1 MTKHIDSFTCMG
13 NIANIVV
20 IGDQQL
26 LHQARV
32 RLVDLEN
39 KWSRFIDTS
48 EISLINNSD
57 GKEMYVSAD
66 TVTLVRY
73 LVDAQSRTHR
83 LFDPSLLPALI
94 GLGYGAS
101 RLDNSMKSDIAPN
114 AQWAIPL
121 SETRIDSASGAV
133 RLPRGATLDPGGL
146 GKGLAADIVATELI
160 SLGASGVCVSIGGD
174 MRIAG
179 ESEGNGGWS
188 VAVESPFDESS
199 DLTTLVL
206 NSGGIATSSTRGKR
220 WVGPLGEM
228 HHVLDPSTST
238 PLSETA
244 GQFVQSTVLAS
255 EAVWAEVFATALLV
269 GGLEQG
275 MPLIDQLGM
284 AAMAVTVDGDL
295 IESSTWKE
303 YVL

>member
-13 NIANIVV
+13 NTANIVV
-20 IGDQQL
+20 IGDHQL
-26 LHQARV
+26 LHQARL
-32 RLVDLEN
+32 RLVDLEK

-73 LVDAQSRTHR
+73 LVDAQSRTHG

-101 RLDNSMKSDIAPN
+101 RLDSSMKSDIAPN

-133 RLPRGATLDPGGL
+133 RLPSGATLDPGGL
-146 GKGLAADIVATELI
+146 GKGLAGDIVATELI

-188 VAVESPFDESS
+188 VAVESPFDESN

-206 NSGGIATSSTRGKR
+206 KSGGIATSSTRGKR

-228 HHVLDPSTST
+228 HHVLNPSTST
-238 PLSETA
+238 PLSESA
-244 GQFVQSTVLAS
+244 GQLVQSTVLAS

-303 YVL
+303 YVS

>member
-13 NIANIVV
+13 NTANIVV

-73 LVDAQSRTHR
+73 LVDAQSRTNG

-295 IESSTWKE
+295 IKSSTWKE

>member
-13 NIANIVV
+13 NTASIVV

-238 PLSETA
+238 PLSESA

>member
-174 MRIAG
+174 MRISG

-238 PLSETA
+238 PLSESA

>member
-188 VAVESPFDESS
+188 VAVESPFNESS

>member
-1 MTKHIDSFTCMG
+1 MTKHTDSFPCMG
-13 NIANIVV
+13 NTANIVV

-26 LHQARV
+26 LRKARL

-73 LVDAQSRTHR
+73 LVDAQARTHG

-94 GLGYGAS
+94 GLGYGIS
-101 RLDNSMKSDIAPN
+101 RVDSSMKSDIALN

-121 SETRIDSASGAV
+121 NETRIDSASGAV
-133 RLPRGATLDPGGL
+133 RLPSRATLDPGGL
-146 GKGLAADIVATELI
+146 GKGLAADIVATELM
-160 SLGASGVCVSIGGD
+160 SLGATGVCASIGGD

-179 ESEGNGGWS
+179 DSEGAGGWS
-188 VAVESPFDESS
+188 VAVESPFDESK
-199 DLTTLVL
+199 DLTTLGL
-206 NSGGIATSSTRGKR
+206 KTGGIATSSTRGKR

-228 HHVLDPSTST
+228 HHVLNPRTSA
-238 PLSETA
+238 PLTETA
-244 GQFVQSTVLAS
+244 GQLVQSTVVAS

-284 AAMAVTVDGDL
+284 AAMAVTVDGDI

-303 YVL
+303 YVS

>member
-13 NIANIVV
+13 NTANIVV

-133 RLPRGATLDPGGL
+133 RLPHGATLDPGGL

-188 VAVESPFDESS
+188 VAVESPFDESN

-238 PLSETA
+238 PLSESA

>member
-121 SETRIDSASGAV
+121 SETRIDSASGAA
-133 RLPRGATLDPGGL
+133 RPPRGATLDPGGL

-174 MRIAG
+174 MRISG

-238 PLSETA
+238 PLSESA

>member
-1 MTKHIDSFTCMG
+1 MG
-13 NIANIVV
+13 NTANIVV

-188 VAVESPFDESS
+188 VAVESPFNESS

>member
-1 MTKHIDSFTCMG
+1 MG
-13 NIANIVV
+13 NTANIVV
-20 IGDQQL
+20 IGEQHL
-26 LHQARV
+26 LRTARL
-32 RLVDLEN
+32 RLADLEK

-48 EISLINNSD
+48 EISLINNAD

-66 TVTLVRY
+66 TVALVQY
-73 LVDAQSRTHR
+73 LVDAQSRTR
-83 LFDPSLLPALI
+83 GLFDPSLLPALI
-94 GLGYGAS
+94 GLGYGVS
-101 RLDNSMKSDIAPN
+101 RIDSSMKSEIAPN

-121 SETRIDSASGAV
+121 GETRIDVASGAV
-133 RLPRGATLDPGGL
+133 RLPSGATLDPGGL
-146 GKGLAADIVATELI
+146 GKGLAADIVAGELI
-160 SLGASGVCVSIGGD
+160 SIGATGVCVSVGGD

-179 ESEGNGGWS
+179 ESELNGGWS
-188 VAVESPFDESS
+188 IAVESPFDESA

-206 NSGGIATSSTRGKR
+206 HSGGVATSSTRGKR

-228 HHVLDPSTST
+228 HHVLNPTTAT
-238 PLSETA
+238 PLTESA
-244 GQFVQSTVLAS
+244 GQLVQSTVLAS

-284 AAMAVTVDGDL
+284 AAMAVTVDGDI

-303 YVL
+303 FVS

>member
-295 IESSTWKE
+295 IKSSTWKE

>member
-13 NIANIVV
+13 NTANIVV

-26 LHQARV
+26 LHQARL
-32 RLVDLEN
+32 RLVDLEH
-39 KWSRFIDTS
+39 KWSRFIDMS

-73 LVDAQSRTHR
+73 LVDAQSRTHG

-133 RLPRGATLDPGGL
+133 RLPSGATLDPGGL

-188 VAVESPFDESS
+188 VAVESPFNESN

-206 NSGGIATSSTRGKR
+206 KSGGIATSSTRGKR

-228 HHVLDPSTST
+228 HHVLNPSTST
-238 PLSETA
+238 PLTESA
-244 GQFVQSTVLAS
+244 GQLVQSTVLAS

-303 YVL
+303 YVS

>member
-188 VAVESPFDESS
+188 VAVESPFNESS

-238 PLSETA
+238 PLSESA

-284 AAMAVTVDGDL
+284 AAMAVTGDGDL

>member
-13 NIANIVV
+13 NTANIVV
-20 IGDQQL
+20 IGDQHL
-26 LHQARV
+26 LHHARL
-32 RLVDLEN
+32 RLVDLEH

-48 EISLINNSD
+48 EISLINHSD

-73 LVDAQSRTHR
+73 LVDAQSRTHG

-101 RLDNSMKSDIAPN
+101 RLDSSMKSEIAPN

-121 SETRIDSASGAV
+121 SETRIDTASGAV
-133 RLPRGATLDPGGL
+133 RLPSGATLDPGGL

-179 ESEGNGGWS
+179 ESEGSGGWS
-188 VAVESPFDESS
+188 VAVESPFDEGN

-206 NSGGIATSSTRGKR
+206 QSGGIATSSTRGKR

-228 HHVLDPSTST
+228 HHVLNPNTST
-238 PLSETA
+238 PLTESA
-244 GQFVQSTVLAS
+244 GQLVQSTVLAS

-275 MPLIDQLGM
+275 MPLVDQLGM

-303 YVL
+303 YVS

>member
-1 MTKHIDSFTCMG
+1 MTKHIDSFPCMG
-13 NIANIVV
+13 NTANIVV
-20 IGDQQL
+20 IGNQTL
-26 LHQARV
+26 LYHARL
-32 RLVDLEN
+32 RLADLEN

-48 EISLINNSD
+48 EISLINNAD

-66 TVTLVRY
+66 TVALVQY
-73 LVDAQSRTHR
+73 LVDAQSRSHG

-94 GLGYGAS
+94 GLGYGVS
-101 RLDNSMKSDIAPN
+101 RSDSSMKSDIAPN

-121 SETRIDSASGAV
+121 DETRVDAASGAV
-133 RLPRGATLDPGGL
+133 RLPSGATLDPGGL

-160 SLGASGVCVSIGGD
+160 LLGATGVCVSVGGD

-179 ESEGNGGWS
+179 DSELNGGWS
-188 VAVESPFDESS
+188 VAVESPFEANQ

-206 NSGGIATSSTRGKR
+206 HSGGIATSSTRGKR

-228 HHVLDPSTST
+228 HHVLNPATST
-238 PLSETA
+238 PLAESA
-244 GQFVQSTVLAS
+244 GQLVQSTVLAS

-269 GGLEQG
+269 GGLEHG

-284 AAMAVTVDGDL
+284 AAMAVTVDGDI

-303 YVL
+303 FVS

>member
-188 VAVESPFDESS
+188 VAVESPFNESS

-238 PLSETA
+238 PLSESA

>member
-1 MTKHIDSFTCMG
+1 MG

-188 VAVESPFDESS
+188 VAVESPFNESS

-238 PLSETA
+238 PLSESA

>member
-1 MTKHIDSFTCMG
+1 MTKHIDSFPCMG
-13 NIANIVV
+13 NTANIVV
-20 IGDQQL
+20 IGEQHL
-26 LHQARV
+26 LHTARS
-32 RLVDLEN
+32 RLADLEN

-48 EISLINNSD
+48 EISLINNAD

-66 TVTLVRY
+66 TVALVRY
-73 LVDAQSRTHR
+73 LVDAQSRTHG

-94 GLGYGAS
+94 GLGYCVS
-101 RLDNSMKSDIAPN
+101 RTDSSMKSEIAPN

-121 SETRIDSASGAV
+121 GETRIDQASGAV
-133 RLPRGATLDPGGL
+133 RLPAGATLDPGGL
-146 GKGLAADIVATELI
+146 GKGLAADIVAGELI
-160 SLGASGVCVSIGGD
+160 SFGAAGVCVSIGGD

-179 ESEGNGGWS
+179 ESELNGGWS
-188 VAVESPFDESS
+188 VAVESPFDESA
-199 DLTTLVL
+199 DLATLVL

-228 HHVLDPSTST
+228 HHVLNPITAT
-238 PLSETA
+238 PLTEFV
-244 GQFVQSTVLAS
+244 GQLVQSTVLAS

-284 AAMAVTVDGDL
+284 AAMAVTVDGDI

-303 YVL
+303 FVS

>member
-1 MTKHIDSFTCMG
+1 MTKHIDSFACMG
-13 NIANIVV
+13 NTANIVV
-20 IGDQQL
+20 IGEQHL
-26 LHQARV
+26 LRTARL
-32 RLVDLEN
+32 RLADLEN
-39 KWSRFIDTS
+39 KWSRFIGTS
-48 EISLINNSD
+48 EISLINNAD

-66 TVTLVRY
+66 TVALVRY
-73 LVDAQSRTHR
+73 LVDAQSRTHG

-101 RLDNSMKSDIAPN
+101 RIDSSMKSEIAPN

-121 SETRIDSASGAV
+121 GETRIDQASGAV
-133 RLPRGATLDPGGL
+133 RLPSGATLDPGGL
-146 GKGLAADIVATELI
+146 GKGLAADIVAVELM
-160 SLGASGVCVSIGGD
+160 SLGATGVCVSVGGD

-179 ESEGNGGWS
+179 VSELNGGWS
-188 VAVESPFDESS
+188 VAVESPFDESA
-199 DLTTLVL
+199 DLTMLAL

-228 HHVLDPSTST
+228 HHVLNPITAT
-238 PLSETA
+238 PLTEHV
-244 GQFVQSTVLAS
+244 GQLVQSTVLAS

-275 MPLIDQLGM
+275 MPLIDQVGM
-284 AAMAVTVDGDL
+284 AAMAVTVDGDI

-303 YVL
+303 FVS